1 MTALNVN
8 DLVWQE
14 KELYVPTLNELA
26 KGNFKFVI
34 VFFNIEIISYPI
46 FATNL
51 QRSSLDWIITLLKF
65 KSK

>member
-51 QRSSLDWIITLLKF
+51 QRSSLD
-65 KSK
+65 